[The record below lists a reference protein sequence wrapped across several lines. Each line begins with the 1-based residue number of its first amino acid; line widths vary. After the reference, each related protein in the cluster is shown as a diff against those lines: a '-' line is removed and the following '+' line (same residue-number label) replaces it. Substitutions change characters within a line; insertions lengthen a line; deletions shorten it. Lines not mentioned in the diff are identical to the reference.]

1 MAAMRASETTED
13 HATLAL
19 RALGGTRAEPR
30 RALRLLDTTGLTPAD
45 LRSRVNDPVVLVA
58 ALGFLQAHQPDLIE
72 CADGI
77 GVTPER
83 LIAAH
88 EALAGA

>member
-1 MAAMRASETTED
+1 MRANDTTED

-19 RALGGTRAEPR
+19 RALAWTLAEPR
-30 RALRLLDTTGLTPAD
+30 RALRLLDLTGLTPAE
-45 LRSRVNDPVVLVA
+45 LRSRAGDPAVLVA

-72 CADGI
+72 CASGI
-77 GVTPER
+77 GVSPDR

-88 EALAGA
+88 EALAAR